1 MPDKVKY
8 VEEMSRVLK
17 PGGRIV
23 IATWCQREEGDKPF
37 NAQARQT
44 PPKTPRLLM
53 PTLAFCHCRDIDRE
67 CLDAAEPEVEPAS
80 TGTQDPRLLVRRMD
94 PPVFHLD

>member
-37 NAQARQT
+37 NAQERKTLDYLYGEWTHHYFISIEEYARIMQ
-44 PPKTPRLLM
+44 
-53 PTLAFCHCRDIDRE
+53 
-67 CLDAAEPEVEPAS
+67 
-80 TGTQDPRLLVRRMD
+80 VRGAD
-94 PPVFHLD
+94 GCGCCC

>member
-37 NAQARQT
+37 NAQERKTLDYLYGEWTHPYFISIEEYARIMQ
-44 PPKTPRLLM
+44 
-53 PTLAFCHCRDIDRE
+53 
-67 CLDAAEPEVEPAS
+67 
-80 TGTQDPRLLVRRMD
+80 VRGAD
-94 PPVFHLD
+94 GCGCCC